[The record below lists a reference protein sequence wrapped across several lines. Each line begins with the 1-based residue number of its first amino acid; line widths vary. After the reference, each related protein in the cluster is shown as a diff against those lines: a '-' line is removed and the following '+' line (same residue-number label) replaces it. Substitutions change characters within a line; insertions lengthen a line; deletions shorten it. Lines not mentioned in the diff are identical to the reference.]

1 MRPLRIARD
10 WQPLLRPTR
19 HREGFFFNPDA
30 VRPTARPAPRTHG
43 ARAAGAACGALTR
56 AAAHP
61 SVTCAAP
68 CSPGAVHP
76 RLRILSPFSKPLG
89 FSRAERVARTGAER
103 ADSAGGVGPRALHG
117 CGGPPYALQPRPP
130 PAAGAPCPSAGRPCF
145 GTLPISARLYCR
157 SPRVFRAR
165 VIRRASGSAGM
176 PV

>member
-1 MRPLRIARD
+1 MEVRPLRIARD

-43 ARAAGAACGALTR
+43 ALAAGHPPVRQPTHLSPAPHPVALELCTR
-56 AAAHP
+56 G
-61 SVTCAAP
+61 CEF
-68 CSPGAVHP
+68 
-76 RLRILSPFSKPLG
+76 LSPFSKPLG
-89 FSRAERVARTGAER
+89 FSRAEWVARTGAER
-103 ADSAGGVGPRALHG
+103 ADSAGGVGGGALPG